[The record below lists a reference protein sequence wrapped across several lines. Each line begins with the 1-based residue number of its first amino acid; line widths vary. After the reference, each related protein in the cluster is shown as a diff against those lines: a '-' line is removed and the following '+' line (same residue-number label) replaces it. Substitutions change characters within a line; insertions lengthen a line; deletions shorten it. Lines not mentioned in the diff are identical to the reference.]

1 MSVVTTWLLLLA
13 PVCTVAKTSK
23 TESTDGDDSVTGQDA
38 SGHGCQAEVF
48 LPTESPRAMLFFFLA
63 LLSCLLVP
71 WTAAVLW
78 HLLFPGRAEVAKAFP
93 ETSEQ
98 GSHVRYC
105 RTQAMEARREAALKE
120 LRSRKLSGGFL
131 GRLVILMLLWCWLI
145 YIIIQVRQVLATSA
159 LYQNFDPYEI
169 LDVGMTTSTSQI
181 KKAYHKLSLKY
192 HPDKN
197 KEEGAAEKF
206 MLIKKAY
213 DALTDPVAKRNY
225 RAYGNPDGPTRVQLD
240 VALPTISKE
249 NQGLVLVL
257 FLLLFV
263 IGVPLMMLYCMGS
276 SSVDNNG
283 LPRETNKVLAEGF
296 SPSLDA
302 KQLQELILRAYAAA
316 EKPKNE
322 EPLDELRQELQA
334 AGASFSRAKRGA
346 ENGEAEDALALQ
358 RAETLF
364 WGHIL
369 RRTDLLRE
377 RAREL
382 DGALKQWQV
391 ASRFLLKE
399 AASHG
404 QADGASSCLDFHRGL
419 VQAIEPAAASK
430 PGSVLSQIP
439 HFSSEQIKLWQKRQ
453 KKYST
458 LSGFVEMPSEERRAA
473 LEAPELGLSP
483 SQLADIEEFVAVVPR
498 MQIQD
503 AHVFV
508 HGEDEICVGDIA
520 TLEIKLLRANLREG
534 EAIGAAHAPHFPGK
548 VSEAWWL
555 TFRLPGK
562 GKSGSSVC
570 SRITDTSRE
579 VVANVRF
586 RVPLAGKCRIRLSLA
601 CEAYAGFEFEKEV
614 NYVAKQA
621 QQPVHDDDSDV
632 GSEEIDMDF
641 ED

>member
-1 MSVVTTWLLLLA
+1 MCVWLLALALA
-13 PVCTVAKTSK
+13 PACAVAKTKNQSEK
-23 TESTDGDDSVTGQDA
+23 EGDDS
-38 SGHGCQAEVF
+38 
-48 LPTESPRAMLFFFLA
+48 AMLFFFLA
-63 LLSCLLVP
+63 MLSCLLVP
-71 WTAAVLW
+71 WTAAVVW

-93 ETSEQ
+93 ETSEH
-98 GSHVRYC
+98 GSRVRYC
-105 RTQAMEARREAALKE
+105 RTQAMEARRDAALKE
-120 LRSRKLSGGFL
+120 LRSRKFSGGFVV
-131 GRLVILMLLWCWLI
+131 RLVILMLLWCWLT

-169 LDVGMTTSTSQI
+169 LDVGMTSSTSQV
-181 KKAYHKLSLKY
+181 KKAFHKLSLKY

-197 KEEGAAEKF
+197 QEEGAAEKF

-249 NQGLVLVL
+249 KQGLVLVL

-263 IGVPLMMLYCMGS
+263 IGVPLLMLYCMGS

-302 KQLQELILRAYAAA
+302 RELQELILRAYAAA
-316 EKPKNE
+316 EKPKKE
-322 EPLDELRQELQA
+322 EQEPLDQLRRELQA
-334 AGASFSRAKRGA
+334 AGASFSKGKRA
-346 ENGEAEDALALQ
+346 ENGEAESSMALQ
-358 RAETLF
+358 RAETCF

-369 RRTDLLRE
+369 RRTDLLE
-377 RAREL
+377 RSSDL
-382 DGALKQWQV
+382 DSALKQWQV
-391 ASRFLLKE
+391 TCRFLLQE

-404 QADGASSCLDFHRGL
+404 QADGVSSCLDFHRGL
-419 VQAIEPAAASK
+419 VQAVEPAASSK

-439 HFSSEQIKLWQKRQ
+439 HFTGEQVKWWQKRQ

-458 LSGFVEMPSEERRAA
+458 LTGFLEMPAEERSAA
-473 LEAPELGLSP
+473 LSASELGLSP
-483 SQLADIEEFVAVVPR
+483 SELADIEEFVAVAPR

-503 AHVFV
+503 THVFV
-508 HGEDEICVGDIA
+508 HGEDEICAGDIA

-548 VSEAWWL
+548 VPEAWWL

-570 SRITDTSRE
+570 RRIADPSRE
-579 VVANVRF
+579 VTASVRF
-586 RVPLAGKCRIRLSLA
+586 RVPLAGKCRLRLSLV
-601 CEAYAGFEFEKEV
+601 CEAYAGFELEKEV

-621 QQPVHDDDSDV
+621 QEPVRDDDSDEV
-632 GSEEIDMDF
+632 DSEDMDF